1 MIDDMEPA
9 TTLRFAA
16 AARALTRSARLQG
29 LVAPGF
35 RSPPRLAGVNRS
47 VLRRGSNASIA
58 VRVRGRPWSDV
69 VADMVDGLLV
79 VNGLEGVEADSARH
93 TLHEALGEDSW
104 SDTPSGKV
112 A

>member
-1 MIDDMEPA
+1 MIDHMEPA

-16 AARALTRSARLQG
+16 AARALTRAARLHG

-47 VLRRGSNASIA
+47 VLRRENNASIA
-58 VRVRGRPWSDV
+58 VRVRGRPWQDV
-69 VADMVDGLLV
+69 VADMVEGLLV
-79 VNGLEGVEADSARH
+79 VNGLEGASADSARD
-93 TLHEALGEDSW
+93 ALNAALTDDKLSIV
-104 SDTPSGKV
+104 PPAQV

>member
-1 MIDDMEPA
+1 MLADMEPA
-9 TTLRFAA
+9 TTLQFAA
-16 AARALTRSARLQG
+16 AARSLTRSARLQG

-47 VLRRGSNASIA
+47 VLRRGSSASIA

-69 VADMVDGLLV
+69 VADMVEGLLV
-79 VNGLEGVEADSARH
+79 VNGLEGAEAESARQ
-93 TLHEALGEDSW
+93 ALRTALTDATW
-104 SDTPSGKV
+104 SGVPPGRV

>member
-1 MIDDMEPA
+1 META

-16 AARALTRSARLQG
+16 AARALSRAARLHG

-47 VLRRGSNASIA
+47 VLRRGTNASIA
-58 VRVRGRPWSDV
+58 VRVRGRPWNEV

-79 VNGLEGVEADSARH
+79 VNGLEGTAADSVREVLIA
-93 TLHEALGEDSW
+93 ALTDERLSIVPP
-104 SDTPSGKV
+104 TRV